1 MLSNTKTKRVFRCE
15 EVAMS
20 ATEAHDA
27 SGEASVGKVDMRLE
41 VDIIPVTDVD
51 RSKEFYERLG

>member
-1 MLSNTKTKRVFRCE
+1 
-15 EVAMS
+15 MS
-20 ATEAHDA
+20 ATEAQGA
-27 SGEASVGKVDMRLE
+27 SSNAIVTTVDMRLE